1 MILLPAYARRPFLVM
16 SSVHPNLRR
25 RYLSCLLCVKS
36 CLSITPNYWTH
47 MGDTKYYYEKPK
59 DSRLKKVQKSWVFYR
74 RKRPSKAPAICS
86 HFFSPPM
93 SSVEVNSGV
102 CVYVCVCVSSS
113 VVSDSLQPYGLQPA
127 RLLHP
132 WDFLGKNTA
141 VGWHFF
147 LQGIFPTRD
156 QTQVSHTTRRLFT
169 IWDKQL

>member
-1 MILLPAYARRPFLVM
+1 MGYHSLFQGIFLTQGSNLGLLHSRQILYHSATREAQ
-16 SSVHPNLRR
+16 
-25 RYLSCLLCVKS
+25 
-36 CLSITPNYWTH
+36 

-59 DSRLKKVQKSWVFYR
+59 DSRLKKVQKSCVFYR